1 MRRKKRVIQGVI
13 AGAFSLVAVCCT
25 SDELPPAE
33 ACDTVMPTY
42 DTTVKEIIDQT
53 CSYSGC
59 HDGSGGIGPGDYSTY
74 NGIVGTLQNGS
85 FADRVITSIDNP
97 SRGMPPDA
105 SVYPESQQDDLSEI
119 QLEILTCWIQN
130 GFPE

>member
-1 MRRKKRVIQGVI
+1 MSRTTLMTKG
-13 AGAFSLVAVCCT
+13 LVAGLLIIIIFSCN
-25 SDELPPAE
+25 SDELPEPE
-33 ACDTVMPTY
+33 ACDTLMPTY
-42 DTTVKEIIDQT
+42 NTNVQSIIDQT

-59 HDGSGGIGPGDYSTY
+59 HDGAGGIGPGDYSTFE
-74 NGIVGTLQNGS
+74 GLAGSIQNGS
-85 FADRVITSIDNP
+85 FTDRVISSKDNP

-105 SVYPESQQDDLSEI
+105 SVYPESQQDDLSDS